1 MTSAVLALDV
11 GGTKTA
17 AALVA
22 ENGRCGPV
30 FSVPTPGA
38 DGPEAILAGM
48 ASAARQALAAS
59 DTRVTGVGV
68 GTAGLVDPATGVIR
82 YATDTLRG
90 WAGTDIPARLR
101 ALLPELSPELPLAVL
116 NDVEAHAL
124 GEAWLGAAAGCTS
137 VLVAAVGTGIGAG
150 VVLEGRIFRGAR
162 GMAGELAHIP
172 VAAAAHLRCPCGKL
186 GHLEALGSGAG
197 LARQYLHLGGVLP
210 PGAGGA
216 AVVAA

>member
-1 MTSAVLALDV
+1 M
-11 GGTKTA
+11 
-17 AALVA
+17 
-22 ENGRCGPV
+22 
-30 FSVPTPGA
+30 
-38 DGPEAILAGM
+38 
-48 ASAARQALAAS
+48 
-59 DTRVTGVGV
+59 
-68 GTAGLVDPATGVIR
+68 
-82 YATDTLRG
+82 
-90 WAGTDIPARLR
+90 
-101 ALLPELSPELPLAVL
+101 L

-172 VAAAAHLRCPCGKL
+172 VAAAAHLRCPCGKF

-216 AVVAA
+216 AVAAAAGRGEALAARAVADSAAAVGQGLAAAAAVLDPERIVLTGSVAQPGGSWWAAMEAALRAELVEVAGGVVELVPGVLGPEAPLIGAARAVRQQQEYINLQQGA